1 MIKKDIIINEK
12 KRQLTHL
19 LKSEIYLAGYR

>member
-12 KRQLTHL
+12 KRQFTYL
-19 LKSEIYLAGYR
+19 LKSEVYLAGYR